1 MQTNHGKKIAM
12 GLGLSVVLWVAVDA
26 AEQLRPASVPPAQ
39 APRQKLTL
47 REKEVYEGRRVLVDE
62 DTYPREPAELVE
74 GPAVRRNGD
83 NVEIVFA
90 LDKPD
95 DVLVRIVDADGSTVR
110 NLACGL
116 LGENAPPPFQKDTLR
131 QKIVWDGK
139 DDAGKP
145 APSGCKARVAVGLR
159 PRLDRFVAHDP
170 AQLVSHVCGIEV
182 DKQGRVYVALF
193 TDRRGDPQVMRFD
206 REGNY
211 LETVY
216 PPNPNLLA
224 GKLEDV
230 YRWCDHVDGRAVPMR
245 FGGAWPFIIYKYHTG
260 NERDPTRYPFP
271 LRITPDGDAYIA
283 ETQIAQYHSQMTP
296 PEYEAVGPVGARVFS
311 VKLDP
316 FWFLQGMTMGMGP
329 WAIDGQGF
337 AYLCRKQT
345 VVKVTLDGLQ
355 PACHFEYDGPEKL
368 EDNKKQSTL
377 GTLKRR
383 AESPP
388 LFQKI
393 QDLAVDGQGN
403 LYVVDATQL
412 KIFRPNGQLVGTLGE
427 YELDGKKA
435 PLGAV
440 HGVRT
445 LEAALYVVARLEPAK
460 GETAGAG
467 QLVKLRLAP
476 DTEPKALWTAPL
488 DGLANL
494 VAVDAVA
501 RPPVVWV
508 AGGGGP
514 ATFSRIVDRGDRSG
528 DVRHCGSGVRQGV
541 LMDPWAIALDHKGR
555 IFVYDYARGAIVR
568 TNDDGSQWIESKRPG
583 TKSLHIDRVR
593 GRLLVSQSARLHCL
607 DLDLDEQ
614 KDFEL
619 SGQKA
624 VGRGG
629 VNLGAVDAAG
639 NLYVSGLKK
648 GVPQR
653 NTKPDLYGLVKQYGP
668 HGKLKKGDYCE
679 TFQGDGGLAIDSQ
692 GCLYVTDTCRMGF
705 MDAVHNWSVMRGP
718 KWKRGQK
725 VIRAQSDL
733 AYLVKFPPGGGC
745 RGTDAELWAHRGVSP
760 VMGGGCKCPVA
771 TNCVT
776 IDAADRVF
784 ATDYTMYHVKVLDT
798 SGNLI
803 TRIGAWGNADCRGPG
818 SKYPKPEIAFGWVH
832 GIDAFGDALYAS
844 DKDLRR
850 IVKVRMEYRKAK
862 EVAVP

>member
-1 MQTNHGKKIAM
+1 MMVRLALLVLVGAAVAEAVAM
-12 GLGLSVVLWVAVDA
+12 
-26 AEQLRPASVPPAQ
+26 EPPAQ
-39 APRQKLTL
+39 APRDKLTL
-47 REKEVYEGRRVLVDE
+47 RGQEVYEGRRVLVDE
-62 DTYPREPAELVE
+62 DTYPREPAKLVE

-83 NVEIVFA
+83 KVEIVFA

-95 DVLVRIVDADGSTVR
+95 DVLLRIVDADGNTVR

-116 LGENAPPPFQKDTLR
+116 LGENAPPPFQKGALR

-139 DDAGKP
+139 DNAGKS

-170 AQLVSHVCGIEV
+170 AQLVSYVCGIEV
-182 DKQGRVYVALF
+182 DKEGRVYVTLF
-193 TDRRGDPQVMRFD
+193 TDRRGEPQVMRFD
-206 REGNY
+206 REGSY

-216 PPNPNLLA
+216 PPNPNLLE

-230 YRWCDHVDGRAVPMR
+230 YRWCDYVDGRAVPMR

-271 LRITPDGDAYIA
+271 LRIAPDGGAYIA

-296 PEYEAVGPVGARVFS
+296 SEYKAVGPVGARLFS

-316 FWFLQGMTMGMGP
+316 FWFLQGMTMGVGP

-345 VVKVTLDGLQ
+345 IVKVTLDGLQ
-355 PACHFEYDGPEKL
+355 PVCDFEYDGPEKL

-377 GTLKRR
+377 GTLKQR
-383 AESPP
+383 ADSPP

-412 KIFRPNGQLVGTLGE
+412 KTFRSNGQPVGTLQE
-427 YELDGKKA
+427 YELDGKRA

-445 LEAALYVVARLEPAK
+445 VEAALYVVSRLAPAK
-460 GETAGAG
+460 GRTASTG
-467 QLVKLRLAP
+467 QLVKFRLAP
-476 DTEPKALWTAPL
+476 DTEPKALWAVPL
-488 DGLANL
+488 DGLASL
-494 VAVDAVA
+494 IAVDAAA
-501 RPPVVWV
+501 RPPIVWV
-508 AGGGGP
+508 AGGGG
-514 ATFSRIVDRGDRSG
+514 AGTFSRIVDRGGRPG
-528 DVRHCGSGVRQGV
+528 DIRHCGSGIRKGV
-541 LMDPWAIALDHKGR
+541 LMDPWAIALDDRGR
-555 IFVYDYARGAIVR
+555 IFVFDYARGAIVR
-568 TNDDGSQWIESKRPG
+568 TNDDGSQWMESKRPG
-583 TKSLHIDRVR
+583 TKSLYIDRVR
-593 GRLLVSQSARLHCL
+593 GRLFASQSARLHCL

-614 KDFEL
+614 EDFEL

-624 VGRGG
+624 VARGG
-629 VNLGAVDAAG
+629 MNLGAVDAAG
-639 NLYVSGLKK
+639 NLYVSDLKK

-653 NTKPDLYGLVKQYGP
+653 NTKPDHYGVVRQYGP
-668 HGKLKKGDYCE
+668 HGELKKRDYCE
-679 TFQGDGGLAIDSQ
+679 TFLADGGLAIDSQ
-692 GCLYVTDTCRMGF
+692 GCLYIADTCRMGF

-745 RGTDAELWAHRGVSP
+745 RGKDTELWAHRGVSP

-776 IDAADRVF
+776 VDEADRVF

-832 GIDAFGDALYAS
+832 SIDAFGDSLYAS

-850 IVKVRMEYRKAK
+850 VVKVRMDYRQTK
-862 EVAVP
+862 EAQTP